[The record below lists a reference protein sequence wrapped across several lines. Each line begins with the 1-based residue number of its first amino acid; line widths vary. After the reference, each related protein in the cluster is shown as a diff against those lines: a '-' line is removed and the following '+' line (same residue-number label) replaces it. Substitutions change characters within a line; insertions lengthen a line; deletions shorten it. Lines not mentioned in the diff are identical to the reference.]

1 MRKVYSSQFTVN
13 SRRRKTWNVR
23 EKVEWDF
30 NPEYPEGTESTETDR
45 EESVRDGA
53 RAEGR
58 FIEAVG

>member
-30 NPEYPEGTESTETDR
+30 NPEDPESTETDR